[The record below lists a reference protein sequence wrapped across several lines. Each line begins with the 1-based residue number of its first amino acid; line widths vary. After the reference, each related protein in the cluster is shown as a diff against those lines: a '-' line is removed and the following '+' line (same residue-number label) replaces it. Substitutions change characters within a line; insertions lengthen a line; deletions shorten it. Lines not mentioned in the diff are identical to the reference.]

1 LATQDF
7 IDTVPFQRHDDTCV
21 RFALLAVR
29 VLMNPSKKTLFKP
42 IAPRATLVD
51 QVCAQLRS
59 KILVGEF
66 RSGDELPPEGTLAE
80 MLDVSRTV
88 IREVMRILRAQGLV
102 EVAQGRKP
110 RVKPADPQA
119 AVDSITALLRGGD
132 NSVLQLME
140 VRRPLETA
148 IAHHAALRATP
159 EQVAAMREVIDD
171 QVRSVHREDQVAADM
186 RFHALLAE
194 ATGNAIFQ
202 MFMGTIWELLKT
214 SIQTTLSKTGVER
227 AAIGHR
233 KVIDAI
239 ERRDAAAAEREMRAH
254 LIQAEEDLR
263 A

>member
-1 LATQDF
+1 
-7 IDTVPFQRHDDTCV
+7 
-21 RFALLAVR
+21 
-29 VLMNPSKKTLFKP
+29 MNPTKKTLFKP

-51 QVCAQLRS
+51 QVCEQLRS
-59 KILVGEF
+59 KILLGEF
-66 RSGDELPPEGTLAE
+66 RAGDELPPEGTLAE

-119 AVDSITALLRGGD
+119 AVDSMTAMLRGGG

-159 EQVAAMREVIDD
+159 EQIAAMQQAIED
-171 QVRSVHREDQVAADM
+171 QIGSIRREDQVAADM

-194 ATGNAIFQ
+194 ATENPIFR

-214 SIQTTLSKTGVER
+214 SIQTTLSKTGVDR
-227 AAIGHR
+227 AAVGHR
-233 KVIDAI
+233 KVLDAI
-239 ERRDAAAAEREMRAH
+239 EQHDAAAAEREMRAH
-254 LIQAEEDLR
+254 LISAEEDLR

>member
-1 LATQDF
+1 
-7 IDTVPFQRHDDTCV
+7 
-21 RFALLAVR
+21 
-29 VLMNPSKKTLFKP
+29 MNPSKKTLFKP

-51 QVCAQLRS
+51 QGCEQLRS

-88 IREVMRILRAQGLV
+88 IREVLRILRAQGLV
-102 EVAQGRKP
+102 EVAQGRTP
-110 RVKPADPQA
+110 RVQPADPQA
-119 AVDSITALLRGGD
+119 AVDSLTALLRGGG
-132 NSVLQLME
+132 NSVLQLLE
-140 VRRPLETA
+140 VRRPLEAA
-148 IAHHAALRATP
+148 IAHHAAHRATA
-159 EQVAAMREVIDD
+159 EQIAAMREAIDD
-171 QVRSVHREDQVAADM
+171 QVRSVRREDQVAADM

-227 AAIGHR
+227 AAVGHR
-233 KVIDAI
+233 NVLEAI

-254 LIQAEEDLR
+254 LISAEEDLR